1 MRRRDRKYIFFFI
14 TSLVGSIAFMFY
26 KSTILLWIKILLTT
40 PYFTLALSL
49 LAFLITIW
57 HKIKFKEIG
66 IENFKTIETI
76 KEFLSELISSISD
89 PSIFICSV
97 SILKG
102 LFLDYFFTDN
112 YFYKFN
118 DAEKIFLLIASFSF
132 FIRSFI
138 EIKEN
143 AIELF
148 FDTAEIDDPLQSSEV
163 EAEN

>member
-1 MRRRDRKYIFFFI
+1 MRRRNKKYIFFFI
-14 TSLVGSIAFMFY
+14 ASFLGLLTFMLC
-26 KSTILLWIKILLTT
+26 KDTILFWAKVLITSI
-40 PYFTLALSL
+40 YFTLILSF

-66 IENFKTIETI
+66 TENFRTIENI
-76 KEFLSELISSISD
+76 KELLSGVISLISD

-102 LFLDYFFTDN
+102 LFLDYFFTSN

-118 DAEKIFLLIASFSF
+118 DAEKMFLLIASFSF

-138 EIKEN
+138 EIKGD

-148 FDTAEIDDPLQSSEV
+148 FDTAEIDEPLQSN
-163 EAEN
+163 EAEA